1 MKLSEQRISHL
12 SHLILDG
19 LWKEDLVDFRDE
31 AEALRTAK
39 EALIRLLSVDDQVDT
54 LVRNKL
60 SGQKKIAGS
69 REWQIMYDKYFRE
82 EMEKRRW

>member
-19 LWKEDLVDFRDE
+19 LWKEDLVDFQDE

-39 EALIRLLSVDDQVDT
+39 ETLVRLLSVDDHVDT
-54 LVRNKL
+54 LVRKKL
-60 SGQKKIAGS
+60 SGQKKIVGS
-69 REWQIMYDKYFRE
+69 REWQILYDKYFRE
-82 EMEKRRW
+82 EMEKRKW